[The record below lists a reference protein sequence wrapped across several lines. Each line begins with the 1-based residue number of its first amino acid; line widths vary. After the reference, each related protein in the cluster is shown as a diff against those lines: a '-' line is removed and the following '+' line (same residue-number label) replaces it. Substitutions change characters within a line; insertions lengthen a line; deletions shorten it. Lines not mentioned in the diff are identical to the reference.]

1 MERDNL
7 GGLTMDHKFKSYR
20 SEDLER
26 LAHELKHN
34 IPSNMLALYD
44 CVADDKEYDEYDQ
57 EYSSSTSIELL
68 ERKILLNK
76 GREGLLQEY
85 RQFIHF
91 MSSII
96 WDSYRRIKE
105 DALQLNKEDKEAS

>member
-1 MERDNL
+1 MGRDNL
-7 GGLTMDHKFKSYR
+7 GKLTIEHKFKSYR

-26 LAHELKHN
+26 LAHELGHH

-76 GREGLLQEY
+76 GIEGLLQEY

-91 MSSII
+91 AFYMIN
-96 WDSYRRIKE
+96 DSYRFITK
-105 DALQLNKEDKEAS
+105 DALKLNKEDKEAS